1 MRDTL
6 NTGVHCR
13 VKPAD
18 FLKTT
23 KPRIILRSLCK
34 FIDYVVKDPEFFE
47 WFNDRG
53 FVLNPK
59 LRSGSDI
66 RKMLLN
72 FVYTKVVQ
80 VSSDITQAV
89 KSKQRELEWDK
100 YYWIGVQIR
109 TGKMIGDEG
118 RNVFMFKDDLKM
130 FTMHALNQTEKAKL
144 AQKKPVKWLVTTD
157 SEDVR
162 KLIQRDYPEYYVN
175 TNCLLAHSFRD
186 VQKQERTDGM
196 MCSLLENY
204 LLSEVN
210 EAVVTAQSTYGLLAA
225 YRNLYIKKIMVYRGD
240 WKKYQKMKF

>member
-118 RNVFMFKDDLKM
+118 RNVFM
-130 FTMHALNQTEKAKL
+130 LNQTEKAKL

>member
-1 MRDTL
+1 MMDSL

-18 FLKTT
+18 FLTTT
-23 KPRIILRSLCK
+23 KSRIILRSLCK
-34 FIDYVVKDPEFFE
+34 FVEFVVKDPQYFE
-47 WFNDRG
+47 WFNERG

-72 FVYTKVVQ
+72 FVYTKVVR
-80 VSSDITQAV
+80 VDSDILQAV
-89 KSKQRELEWDK
+89 QNKRRELDWDK

-109 TGKMIGDEG
+109 TGKMVGDEG
-118 RNVFMFKDDLKM
+118 RNVFMFKDDVKM
-130 FTMHALNQTEKAKL
+130 FAMHAVNQTEKAK
-144 AQKKPVKWLVTTD
+144 QKQEKPVKWLVTTD
-157 SEDVR
+157 SDDIR
-162 KLIQRDYPEYYVN
+162 RSFQHDYPEYYVN

-186 VQKQERTDGM
+186 VQRQERTDGM

-210 EAVVTAQSTYGLLAA
+210 EAIVTAQSTYGLWAT

-240 WKKYQKMKF
+240 WKKFNKK